1 MSDRSSGIPSS
12 KAPSQGGVPHH
23 APPRGTV
30 DFWFEFASTYSFL
43 AVERIGPLAAERDI
57 ALRWRPFLLGPIFKA
72 QGYETTPF
80 LVHEAKG
87 RYMWRDIERSCERL
101 GLPFVRPA
109 RFPLNSL
116 QAARIALALPDEA
129 IPAFSRAVFRL
140 AFCQGRDIADE
151 ALLADVLRTVD
162 VELEPA
168 LTAAKTDLVKHA
180 LRRQT
185 DTAQALGLFGA
196 PTVVTCDGELFWG
209 NDRLEEALD
218 WAAARR

>member
-1 MSDRSSGIPSS
+1 MSDRSTDTPPSTAS
-12 KAPSQGGVPHH
+12 HGA
-23 APPRGTV
+23 AAARELPPAGTV

-43 AVERIGPLAAERDI
+43 AVERIGTLAADRGVG
-57 ALRWRPFLLGPIFKA
+57 LRWRPFLLGPIFKA
-72 QGYETTPF
+72 QGYATTPF

-109 RFPLNSL
+109 HFPLNSL
-116 QAARIALALPDEA
+116 QAARIALALPDDA
-129 IPAFSRAVFRL
+129 VPAFSRAVFRL

-151 ALLADVLRTVD
+151 ALLADAVRTVD

-168 LTAAKTDLVKHA
+168 LSAAKTDLVKHA

-196 PTVVTCDGELFWG
+196 PTVVTPDGELFWG